1 MPRITIG
8 AEHGEPK
15 LRTLTLV
22 TSEYRLGNVTG
33 VLGVIGPTRM
43 PYEKVAAI
51 VEYTSNLMSE
61 LAAVPPGNEA
71 NA

>member
-1 MPRITIG
+1 
-8 AEHGEPK
+8 
-15 LRTLTLV
+15 
-22 TSEYRLGNVTG
+22 

-61 LAAVPPGNEA
+61 LVSPGNEA